1 MNQIGQLRC
10 ASWIDKLVMAFS
22 SILAAIPAVTRLNQS
37 PFYSTMNPM
46 KTPTN
51 CIDLTEA
58 CNRFEKIVEREL
70 QRGILTGVSVAWIDD
85 QRIVYQNGFGL
96 ADPKRKI
103 PTQPDTVYRAGSI
116 SKLFTAVAAM
126 QLAEQGKLDIDRPVT
141 DYAPQFRVVNPFDD
155 APPIT
160 PRLLMGHRAGMVR
173 ESPVG
178 GYFDPNEPSLDATIA
193 STADCVLRIGP
204 AR

>member
-1 MNQIGQLRC
+1 
-10 ASWIDKLVMAFS
+10 
-22 SILAAIPAVTRLNQS
+22 
-37 PFYSTMNPM
+37 M
-46 KTPTN
+46 KHQPN

-70 QRGILTGVSVAWIDD
+70 SADTDRRLRGADRRPADRLS
-85 QRIVYQNGFGL
+85 NGFGL

-103 PTQPDTVYRAGSI
+103 PTQPDTVYRACSI
-116 SKLFTAVAAM
+116 SKLLAVAAM

-193 STADCVLRIGP
+193 STAIASCAS
-204 AR
+204 ARHGNEVFQHRPR